1 VTLTTGEIGA
11 RPVTGY
17 TTSED
22 QPSGTPSFR
31 YVYPKVNLGKAYYV
45 GALRGD
51 DAKAAGGE
59 TTDNVDA
66 K

>member
-1 VTLTTGEIGA
+1 
-11 RPVTGY
+11 
-17 TTSED
+17 
-22 QPSGTPSFR
+22 
-31 YVYPKVNLGKAYYV
+31 VNLGQAYYV

-59 TTDNVDA
+59 TTDNVEV